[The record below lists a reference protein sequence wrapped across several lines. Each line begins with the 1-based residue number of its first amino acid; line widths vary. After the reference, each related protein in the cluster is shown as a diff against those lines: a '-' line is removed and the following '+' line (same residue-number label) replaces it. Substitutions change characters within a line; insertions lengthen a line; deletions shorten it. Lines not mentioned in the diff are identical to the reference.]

1 MERRP
6 TGATIR
12 AGTASVLTFS
22 KLSPQ
27 AGISFRFTLHGLK
40 SFVKDKN
47 APQVLTL
54 LGFKTESCYAHGPV
68 TATMRGELP
77 LL

>member
-47 APQVLTL
+47 APRVLTL
-54 LGFKTESCYAHGPV
+54 LGFKTEAAMLTDP
-68 TATMRGELP
+68 
-77 LL
+77 